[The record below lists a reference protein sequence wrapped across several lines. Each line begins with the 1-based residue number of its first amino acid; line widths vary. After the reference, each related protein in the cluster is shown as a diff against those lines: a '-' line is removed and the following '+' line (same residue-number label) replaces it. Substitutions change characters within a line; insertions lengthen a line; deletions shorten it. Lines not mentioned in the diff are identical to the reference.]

1 MKLAL
6 VDSPCYRLSRS
17 VRVAP
22 AAALICVIAGALPAF
37 SQGAGYWHTSGNKI
51 LDSNGQTVR
60 MAGVNWYGFE
70 TPDYIAHGLWAQDY
84 RTVLNT
90 IKNLGYNV
98 IRIPFSNQMV
108 ESDPVPTNFTQFAN
122 GVAVNTNLAGQT
134 ALQDLDSIVSYAGS
148 IGLRVI
154 LDNHRSEAGESN
166 EASGLWYTSAY
177 PQSAW
182 INDWR
187 TLATRYSASQFTF
200 NGNPTVIGMDLRNEP
215 HLIGQSGFSGACW
228 TGDTETNGSYTGC
241 PATLTGQNWPVA
253 AEAAG
258 NAILAIN
265 PHVLIFVEGNDCY
278 NGTCG
283 WQGGNLLGVASN
295 PVVLSVSNQLV
306 YSAHDYGPNLFQQ
319 NWFNSNTTPASLDSV
334 WGSFWGYI
342 SAMNIA
348 PVWLGEFGTD
358 NSSTDIENTAAGSQG
373 QWFES
378 LVSYLQANPAV
389 SWTYWA
395 LNGEDSYALLDGN
408 YDATPTSALK
418 QSLLAGIQFPL
429 SGGGAACATVPA
441 EPTGLTATAVSSS
454 AINLS
459 WTAVTPPANCT
470 IASYNV
476 YRSTTSGF
484 TPSSTTLVASVTSGT
499 AYSNTGLA
507 ASTQYFY
514 VIEAVDSIGSSIASS
529 QASATTQRGTATCTT
544 VPAAPS
550 ASAAATS
557 SSAITVSW
565 NPVTPPANCSIS
577 SYNVFRSTAS
587 GFTPS
592 AGNQVGSVT
601 SGTTFSNTGLA
612 ASTTYYYVVEAA
624 DAAGSSAPS
633 AQVSAT
639 TQPATGGGFSCHI
652 GYSVVNQ
659 WPGGFQAA
667 VTINNTGT
675 TATTSWTLTWTF
687 ANGQTV
693 TQLWNGSEMQSGASV
708 TVTNLSYNGSI
719 PAGGSYNGMGFLGTW
734 NNTTNAAPASFAVN
748 GTTCN

>member
-1 MKLAL
+1 MKRAIVLSL
-6 VDSPCYRLSRS
+6 CCRLRRS
-17 VRVAP
+17 IRFAP
-22 AAALICVIAGALPAF
+22 AATLVCFIAGALPAF
-37 SQGAGYWHTSGNKI
+37 SQGAGYWHTSGSKI
-51 LDSNGQTVR
+51 VDSNGQTVR

-90 IKNLGYNV
+90 VKGLGYNV

-148 IGLRVI
+148 IGLRII

-200 NGNPTVIGMDLRNEP
+200 SGNPTVIGMDLRNEP

-241 PATLTGQNWPVA
+241 PASLTAQNWPVA

-258 NAILAIN
+258 DAILAIN
-265 PHVLIFVEGNDCY
+265 PHLLIFIEGNDCY

-295 PVVLSVSNQLV
+295 PVVLSVANQVV

-319 NWFNSNTTPASLDSV
+319 SWFNSNTTPARLDAV

-358 NSSTDIENTAAGSQG
+358 NSSADIENTAAGSQG

-378 LVSYLQANPAV
+378 LVSFLQANPAV

-408 YDATPTSALK
+408 YDATPASALK

-429 SGGGAACATVPA
+429 SGGGPACATVPA
-441 EPTGLTATAVSSS
+441 EPTGLTATAASSS
-454 AINLS
+454 VINLT

-470 IASYNV
+470 ITSYSV

-484 TPSSTTLVASVTSGT
+484 TPSSATLVASVASGT
-499 AYSNTGLA
+499 TFSNTGLA

-514 VIEAVDSIGSSIASS
+514 VIEAVDSIGSSIPSS
-529 QASATTQRGTATCTT
+529 QVSATTQPATMTCTA
-544 VPAAPS
+544 VPVSPS
-550 ASAAATS
+550 VTAAAAS

-565 NPVTPPANCSIS
+565 SAVTPPANCSIT
-577 SYNVFRSTAS
+577 SYTVFRSTTS

-592 AGNQVGSVT
+592 SSNQIASVT
-601 SGTTFSNTGLA
+601 SGTSFSNTGLT
-612 ASTTYYYVVEAA
+612 ASTTYFYVVEAV

-633 AQVSAT
+633 AQASAT
-639 TQPATGGGFSCHI
+639 TQTAGGGGFSCHV
-652 GYSVVNQ
+652 GYSIVNQ

-675 TATTSWTLTWTF
+675 TGITSWTLTWAF

-693 TQLWNGSEMQSGASV
+693 TQLWNGSEAQSGANV
-708 TVTNLSYNGSI
+708 TVNNLSYNGSI
-719 PAGGSYNGMGFLGTW
+719 AAGGSYNGMGFLGTW
-734 NNTTNAAPASFAVN
+734 NSTNAVPASFAVN